1 MKTRSCCS
9 WVEDTWR
16 PLCHKTCHKTGEQAV
31 GRVGSAFSRP
41 AVVLYLG
48 VFVLDRCAVLIDAA
62 HLIAEAGKLT
72 AGTKN
77 RALLRCDYGGMLNE
91 IASMVEDDSDL
102 PLLRSYWYDAAPD
115 AVPTFEQLRIADLS
129 GVKLRLGRLTRG
141 AQKGVDALIYRDMTT
156 LARERAV
163 ATMYVLG
170 GDDDLL
176 DGMLAAQD
184 MGVQVTILGVEAT
197 SGRNQ
202 SGTLLREA
210 DDHIVLSR
218 DFWEKYVTHVPESEQ
233 SDETDIVADGEGA
246 GEKFALAYA
255 SRSSQEQVMELARMA
270 PRIPKEL
277 DVQLLITTQRLVGEG
292 QLDRDTKYAARA
304 GFWKAIKRAARGEV
318 VSDETDVD
326 TEID

>member
-1 MKTRSCCS
+1 M
-9 WVEDTWR
+9 
-16 PLCHKTCHKTGEQAV
+16 
-31 GRVGSAFSRP
+31 
-41 AVVLYLG
+41 
-48 VFVLDRCAVLIDAA
+48 DRCAVLIDAA
-62 HLIAEAGKLT
+62 HLLAEAGKLV

-77 RALLRCDYGGMLNE
+77 RSQLRCDYGGMLNE

-102 PLLRSYWYDAAPD
+102 ALLRTYWYDAAPD

-141 AQKGVDALIYRDMTT
+141 AQKGVDALIYRDVTT

-176 DGMLAAQD
+176 DAMLAAQD
-184 MGVQVTILGVEAT
+184 MGVQVTILGVESTA
-197 SGRNQ
+197 GRNQ

-210 DDHIVLSR
+210 DDHIVLSH
-218 DFWEKYVTHVPESEQ
+218 DFWQKYISLVPESELGES
-233 SDETDIVADGEGA
+233 SDIARDGEGA
-246 GEKFALAYA
+246 GEKFAVAWA
-255 SRSSQEQVMELARMA
+255 AKSSPEQVMELARMA

-304 GFWKAIKRAARGEV
+304 GFWRAIKRAARGELV
-318 VSDETDVD
+318 PDEEPEDINALD
-326 TEID
+326 